1 MRANFIFSEVWIG
14 LRRNLT
20 MTVAVIITVAV
31 GMAML
36 GVGLM
41 INAQVG
47 LLKGYWGDK
56 VEISVFLCN
65 KGTAMPACN
74 GKAITQTQTKALETH
89 LEGLRGKGVREWFF
103 EDQATAYQN
112 FQEAYASNQ
121 ALVKA
126 TQVEDMP
133 QSFRIKVSDPDNYQS
148 VIQAVQ
154 GQPGV
159 SQVTDH
165 KQLIG
170 PFFQMLDKLA
180 YYALAVAI
188 ILVLAAAL
196 LIGNTVRLSAFNRRR
211 ETGIMRLV
219 GASNLYIQ
227 LPFVMEGVI
236 AGLIGGVFAA
246 VILIVTKVLLF
257 EELGRFFAG
266 PTAQLG
272 WDAVAQT
279 ITYTMIIGVVICVLA
294 SFVTLRRYL
303 RV

>member
-20 MTVAVIITVAV
+20 MTIAVIITVAV

-47 LLKGYWGDK
+47 MMKDYWYDK
-56 VEISVFLCN
+56 VEVSVFLCTKN
-65 KGTAMPACN
+65 SDMPSCK
-74 GKAITQTQTKALETH
+74 GKAVTQAQTTSLKQQI
-89 LEGLRGKGVREWFF
+89 EGLPGVEQVFY
-103 EDQATAYQN
+103 EDQATAYKN
-112 FQEAYASNQ
+112 FREAYSNNKPMVE
-121 ALVKA
+121 AAK
-126 TQVEDMP
+126 VEDMP
-133 QSFRIKVSDPDNYQS
+133 TSFRVKLVDPDNYQP
-148 VIQAVQ
+148 VIEALQ

-159 SQVTDH
+159 SQVINQKD
-165 KQLIG
+165 LIG
-170 PFFQMLDKLA
+170 QFFTMLDKLRGA
-180 YYALAVAI
+180 AIVVAVV
-188 ILVLAAAL
+188 LVLAAAL

-227 LPFVMEGVI
+227 LPFVMEGMI

-246 VILIVTKVLLF
+246 VMLIVTKVLLF
-257 EELGRFFAG
+257 DEV
-266 PTAQLG
+266 AQFLSSSAATIG
-272 WDAVAQT
+272 WDDVASV
-279 ITYTMIIGVVICVLA
+279 ITLTMIIGVVICVLA

>member
-20 MTVAVIITVAV
+20 MTIAVIITVAV

-41 INAQVG
+41 INAQVSMMQG
-47 LLKGYWGDK
+47 FWYDK
-56 VEISVFLCN
+56 VEVSVFLCN
-65 KGTAMPACN
+65 KNAASEACK
-74 GKAITQTQTKALETH
+74 GKAITNAQTLALQKQIQ
-89 LEGLRGKGVREWFF
+89 GLPGVEKVFF
-103 EDQATAYQN
+103 EDQVAAYKN
-112 FQEAYASNQ
+112 FQEAYSSNK
-121 ALVKA
+121 ALVAATKA
-126 TQVEDMP
+126 EDMP
-133 QSFRIKVSDPDNYQS
+133 TSFRVKLTNPDNYQPI
-148 VIQAVQ
+148 VQALT

-159 SQVTDH
+159 NQVVNQKDLVD
-165 KQLIG
+165 KVFDL
-170 PFFQMLDKLA
+170 LDKLRVG
-180 YYALAVAI
+180 ALVVAI
-188 ILVLAAAL
+188 VLVLAAAL

-227 LPFVMEGVI
+227 LPFVMEGLI

-246 VILIVTKVLLF
+246 VLLILAKVFLF
-257 EELGRFFAG
+257 EEIG
-266 PTAQLG
+266 AQLTREAQIG
-272 WDAVAQT
+272 WNDVASI
-279 ITYTMIIGVVICVLA
+279 ITLTMGIGVVICVLA

>member
-20 MTVAVIITVAV
+20 MTIAVVITVAV

-41 INAQVG
+41 INAQVTMMQ
-47 LLKGYWGDK
+47 GYWYDK

-65 KGTAMPACN
+65 KTNADPDCK
-74 GKAITQTQTKALETH
+74 GKAITQEQTRTLEAE
-89 LEGLRGKGVREWFF
+89 LKKMPGVEQVFY
-103 EDQATAYQN
+103 EDQATAFKN
-112 FQEAYASNQ
+112 FQDAYKGANQ
-121 ALVKA
+121 TLANVTK
-126 TQVEDMP
+126 VEDMP
-133 QSFRIKVSDPDNYQS
+133 TSFRIKLVDPNNYNT
-148 VIQAVQ
+148 VAQALT

-159 SQVTDH
+159 ASIMNQKDLVDN
-165 KQLIG
+165 
-170 PFFQMLDKLA
+170 FFNMLDKLRA
-180 YYALAVAI
+180 GALTVAI

-236 AGLIGGVFAA
+236 AGLLGGVVAA
-246 VILIVTKVLLF
+246 LLLIMAKVFIF
-257 EELGRFFAG
+257 EALQQYLALGSA
-266 PTAQLG
+266 LG
-272 WDAVAQT
+272 WNDVAQV
-279 ITYTMIIGVVICVLA
+279 ITLTMVIGVVICVLA
-294 SFVTLRRYL
+294 SFITLRRYL

>member
-20 MTVAVIITVAV
+20 MTIAVIITVAV

-47 LLKGYWGDK
+47 KMQNYWYDK
-56 VEISVFLCN
+56 VEVSVFLCTKN
-65 KGTAMPACN
+65 SDLPSCK
-74 GKAITQTQTKALETH
+74 GKAVTQAQTQALQKQI
-89 LEGLRGKGVREWFF
+89 EGLPGVDEVFY
-103 EDQATAYQN
+103 EDQATAYKN
-112 FQEAYASNQ
+112 FQETYRSNQ
-121 ALVKA
+121 ALVNA
-126 TQVEDMP
+126 TKVEDMP
-133 QSFRIKVSDPDNYQS
+133 TSFRVKLTDPENYQP
-148 VIQAVQ
+148 VIDALQ

-159 SQVTDH
+159 SQVINQRDLVDNLFTA
-165 KQLIG
+165 
-170 PFFQMLDKLA
+170 LDRLR
-180 YYALAVAI
+180 YGALVVAV

-196 LIGNTVRLSAFNRRR
+196 LIGNTVRLSAYNRRR

-227 LPFVMEGVI
+227 LPFVMEGMI

-246 VILIVTKVLLF
+246 VMLILSKVFLF
-257 EELGRFFAG
+257 EEIMRSMGSG
-266 PTAQLG
+266 GAQIG
-272 WDAVAQT
+272 WDDVASV
-279 ITYTMIIGVVICVLA
+279 ITLTMIIGVVICVLA

>member
-20 MTVAVIITVAV
+20 MTIAVIITVAV

-47 LLKGYWGDK
+47 LMKGYWGNQ

-65 KGTAMPACN
+65 KGTAMQSCD
-74 GKAITQTQTKALETH
+74 GKAITTAQTKALHDHIKATA
-89 LEGLRGKGVREWFF
+89 GVADVTF
-103 EDQATAYQN
+103 EDQATAYKN
-112 FQEAYASNQ
+112 FQDSFSSNQ

-133 QSFRIKVSDPDNYQS
+133 QSFRVKVADPDNYQS

-159 SQVTDH
+159 ANVVDH
-165 KQLIG
+165 KELIG

-180 YYALAVAI
+180 YYALGVAI

-257 EELGRFFAG
+257 EELGKFFAG

-272 WDAVAQT
+272 WDTVAET
-279 ITYTMIIGVVICVLA
+279 ITYTMIIGVLICILA

>member
-20 MTVAVIITVAV
+20 MTIAVIITVAV

-47 LLKGYWGDK
+47 MMKGYWDDK
-56 VEISVFLCN
+56 VEVSVFLCG
-65 KGTAMPACN
+65 KTSAMPACK
-74 GKAITQTQTKALETH
+74 GKAITPAQTKALETH
-89 LEGLRGKGVREWFF
+89 IKGTQGVEAVYF
-103 EDQATAYQN
+103 ENQATAYAN
-112 FQEAYASNQ
+112 FQKSFTTNK
-121 ALVKA
+121 ALVDTAK
-126 TQVEDMP
+126 VGDMP
-133 QSFRIKVSDPDNYQS
+133 ESFRIKLVDPDNYQP
-148 VIQAVQ
+148 VVQAVS

-159 SQVTDH
+159 ASVMDH

-170 PFFQMLDKLA
+170 KFFGMLDKLSVA
-180 YYALAVAI
+180 ALSVAI
-188 ILVLAAAL
+188 TLVLAAAL

-227 LPFVMEGVI
+227 LPFVMEGTI

-246 VILIVTKVLLF
+246 VILIVAKVFLF
-257 EELGRFFAG
+257 EEIVQYFVGTT
-266 PTAQLG
+266 TAQLG
-272 WDAVAQT
+272 WNDVAQT
-279 ITYTMIIGVVICVLA
+279 ITITMGIGVIICVLA
-294 SFVTLRRYL
+294 SFLTLRRYL

>member
-20 MTVAVIITVAV
+20 MTIAVIITVAV

-47 LLKGYWGDK
+47 LMKGYWGNQ
-56 VEISVFLCN
+56 VEISVFLCT
-65 KGTAMPACN
+65 KGTAMPSCD
-74 GKAITQTQTKALETH
+74 GKAITQAQTKALHDHIKATA
-89 LEGLRGKGVREWFF
+89 GVADVTF
-103 EDQATAYQN
+103 EDQPTAYKN
-112 FQEAYASNQ
+112 FKDAYSSNEPF
-121 ALVKA
+121 VKA
-126 TQVEDMP
+126 VQVEDMP
-133 QSFRIKVSDPDNYQS
+133 QSFRVKVADPDNYQS

-159 SQVTDH
+159 ANVVDH
-165 KQLIG
+165 KELIG

-180 YYALAVAI
+180 YYALGVAI

-257 EELGRFFAG
+257 EELGKFFTG

-272 WDAVAQT
+272 WDTVAET
-279 ITYTMIIGVVICVLA
+279 ITYTMIIGVLICILA

>member
-20 MTVAVIITVAV
+20 MTIAVVITVAV

-41 INAQVG
+41 INAQVSM
-47 LLKGYWGDK
+47 LKGFWYDK
-56 VEISVFLCN
+56 VEISVFLCT
-65 KGTAMPACN
+65 KGTAIPECN
-74 GKAITQTQTKALETH
+74 GKAVTPAQTKALETR
-89 LEGLRGKGVREWFF
+89 LKSLQGVKEVLY
-103 EDQATAYQN
+103 EDQTTAYDNFKTAYQG
-112 FQEAYASNQ
+112 SPTLVQ
-121 ALVKA
+121 A
-126 TQVEDMP
+126 TRVEDMP
-133 QSFRIKVSDPDNYQS
+133 QSFRVKLVDPDNYQP
-148 VIQAVQ
+148 VIQAVK

-159 SQVTDH
+159 SQVMDH

-170 PFFQMLDKLA
+170 KFFDMLDKLSF
-180 YYALAVAI
+180 YALAVAI

-246 VILIVTKVLLF
+246 VILIVTKVMLF
-257 EELGRFFAG
+257 EEIAG
-266 PTAQLG
+266 YFGSGTAQLG
-272 WDAVAQT
+272 WDAVART
-279 ITYTMIIGVVICVLA
+279 ITLTMGIGVVICVLA

>member
-20 MTVAVIITVAV
+20 MTIAVVITVAV

-41 INAQVG
+41 INAQVSMMQSFW
-47 LLKGYWGDK
+47 YDK

-65 KGTAMPACN
+65 QGSASEKCKGKGISDEQTAQL
-74 GKAITQTQTKALETH
+74 KTQLEKIPGVSPGGVIFENQEQAYENFKQTYATNKALIEAATPKDMPTSFR
-89 LEGLRGKGVREWFF
+89 LKLSDPENYEPVVKAAEGL
-103 EDQATAYQN
+103 Q
-112 FQEAYASNQ
+112 
-121 ALVKA
+121 
-126 TQVEDMP
+126 
-133 QSFRIKVSDPDNYQS
+133 
-148 VIQAVQ
+148 
-154 GQPGV
+154 GV
-159 SQVTDH
+159 SQVIN
-165 KQLIG
+165 QRELIG
-170 PFFQMLDKLA
+170 KFFDMLSTLRWA
-180 YYALAVAI
+180 AITVAI

-227 LPFVMEGVI
+227 LPFVMEGMI
-236 AGLIGGVFAA
+236 AGLIGGVLAA
-246 VILIVTKVLLF
+246 VLLIVAKVFMF
-257 EELGRFFAG
+257 EELTKFIAIGA
-266 PTAQLG
+266 PLG
-272 WDAVAQT
+272 WDEVAT
-279 ITYTMIIGVVICVLA
+279 AITLTMVIGVLICVLA

>member
-20 MTVAVIITVAV
+20 MTIAVIITVAV

-41 INAQVG
+41 INAQVSMM
-47 LLKGYWGDK
+47 KDFWYDK
-56 VEISVFLCN
+56 VEVSVFLCN
-65 KGTAMPACN
+65 KNAASEACK
-74 GKAITQTQTKALETH
+74 GKAITNAQTLALQKQIQ
-89 LEGLRGKGVREWFF
+89 GLPGVEKVFF
-103 EDQATAYQN
+103 EDQVAAYKN
-112 FQEAYASNQ
+112 FQEAYSSNK
-121 ALVKA
+121 ALVAATKA
-126 TQVEDMP
+126 EDMP
-133 QSFRIKVSDPDNYQS
+133 TSFRVKLTNPDNYQPI
-148 VIQAVQ
+148 VQALT

-159 SQVTDH
+159 NQVVNQKDLVS
-165 KQLIG
+165 KVFEL
-170 PFFQMLDKLA
+170 LDKLRGGA
-180 YYALAVAI
+180 IVVAVV
-188 ILVLAAAL
+188 LVLAAAL

-227 LPFVMEGVI
+227 LPFVMEGLI

-246 VILIVTKVLLF
+246 VLLILAKVFLF
-257 EELGRFFAG
+257 EEIG
-266 PTAQLG
+266 AQLALGAQIG
-272 WDAVAQT
+272 WNDVASV
-279 ITYTMIIGVVICVLA
+279 ITLTMAIGVVICVLA

>member
-20 MTVAVIITVAV
+20 MTIAVIITVAV

-41 INAQVG
+41 INAQVTMM
-47 LLKGYWGDK
+47 KGYWDDQ
-56 VEISVFLCN
+56 VEVSVFLCN
-65 KGTAMPACN
+65 KGSAIPECN
-74 GKAITQTQTKALETH
+74 GKAITPAQMKTLQAH
-89 LEGLRGKGVREWFF
+89 IEGTPGVEKVFY
-103 EDQATAYQN
+103 EDQAAAYKN
-112 FQEAYASNQ
+112 FQEAYATNK
-121 ALVKA
+121 ALVSA
-126 TQVEDMP
+126 TKVEDMP
-133 QSFRIKVSDPDNYQS
+133 QSFRVKVANPDNYDN
-148 VIQAVQ
+148 VIQAVE

-159 SQVTDH
+159 SQVKDH
-165 KQLIG
+165 AELIG
-170 PFFQMLDKLA
+170 PFFEMLDKLA
-180 YYALAVAI
+180 FYALAVAI
-188 ILVLAAAL
+188 VLVLAAAL

-246 VILIVTKVLLF
+246 IILIMTKVFLF
-257 EELGRFFAG
+257 EELAG
-266 PTAQLG
+266 YFGKAQIG

-279 ITYTMIIGVVICVLA
+279 ITFTMAIGVVICVLA